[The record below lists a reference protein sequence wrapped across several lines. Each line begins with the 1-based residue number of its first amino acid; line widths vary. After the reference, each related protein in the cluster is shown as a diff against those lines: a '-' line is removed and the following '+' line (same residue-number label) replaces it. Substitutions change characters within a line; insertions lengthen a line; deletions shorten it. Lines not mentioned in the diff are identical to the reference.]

1 MLEIIIKSLLLK
13 HQNSFKTVLNNVS
26 FTLPANNV
34 YTIIGKNGSGKSTL
48 IKSLTGLLDKRFY
61 TLDGEI
67 LFNSKN
73 ILTLDQNELLEV
85 RREKIKYVFQ
95 DAVNSFDHLKK
106 IGYYFSKLI
115 NNNGETEDLL
125 KFFLLPESNKLFKL
139 HPYEV
144 SGGMAQRISL
154 VLSLLTHPEII
165 ILDEPTS
172 GIDSPIASL
181 ILLKLKEFV
190 SINKNSVLLVT
201 QDLLFAKRVSDRV
214 AFLKDGSLT
223 NFLPVSEFFNNEAN
237 ENLDS
242 FLNSFTEISK

>member
-1 MLEIIIKSLLLK
+1 MIDISIKNLFLK
-13 HQNSFKTVLNNVS
+13 HQNSFKTVLKDIS
-26 FTLPANNV
+26 FALPANNI

-61 TLDGEI
+61 TLEGEI
-67 LFNSKN
+67 LYNSKN
-73 ILTLDQNELLEV
+73 ILSWDKNEILEF
-85 RREKIKYVFQ
+85 RRKKIKYVFQ

-106 IGYYFSKLI
+106 IGYYFSKLV
-115 NNNGETEDLL
+115 NNNEETEDLL
-125 KFFLLPESNKLFKL
+125 RFFLLPESNKLFKL
-139 HPYEV
+139 YPYEV

-172 GIDSPIASL
+172 GIDSPVASL
-181 ILLKLKEFV
+181 VLLKLKEFA
-190 SINKNSVLLVT
+190 SINNNSVLLVT
-201 QDLLFAKRVSDRV
+201 QDLLFAKRISDKI

-223 NFLPVSEFFNNEAN
+223 NFLPVSEFFNNAAN